1 MSSKGDYKT
10 FKKTID
16 NILNQAKQY
25 VDLQKKFKPNSLS
38 IDFSLSIVSTR
49 RTKHSRQMKETKQP
63 STNTSKKTPK
73 NLKTMPA
80 TALSI

>member
-63 STNTSKKTPK
+63 QQTHPSKHQR
-73 NLKTMPA
+73 
-80 TALSI
+80 I